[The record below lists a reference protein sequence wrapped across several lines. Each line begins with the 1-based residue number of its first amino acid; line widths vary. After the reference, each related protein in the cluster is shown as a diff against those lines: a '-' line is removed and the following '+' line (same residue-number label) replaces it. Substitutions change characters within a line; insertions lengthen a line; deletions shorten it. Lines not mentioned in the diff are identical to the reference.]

1 MKRKRAPAST
11 TDNLSVI
18 RQKSESQ
25 TGIARKQSTPN
36 FPKNEY
42 FLPFDTHTIKGK
54 FMKHMFSS
62 HHVVIQI
69 FRSLCQRNYISQFI
83 VR

>member
-25 TGIARKQSTPN
+25 TGITRKQSMPN

-54 FMKHMFSS
+54 FMKHVLFSS
-62 HHVVIQI
+62 
-69 FRSLCQRNYISQFI
+69 CRNSDI
-83 VR
+83 